1 MMLRPQQAFDQQIIS
16 ADLTIS
22 PEPSLLRHIQ
32 DAAGACVGVARFEGL
47 SDTLTF
53 ESKVRLNHIVADPLD
68 LEDASALVGQDPI
81 IVEGDFTQAAGHR
94 AATQLMAL
102 DQRPDA
108 VFAAN
113 DMMALGALLAFQEAG
128 VRCPEDVAVVGF
140 DDVPLAAL
148 VRPTLT
154 TLRVNIAEMGRRGV
168 ERLIGLVQAGANAE
182 ADTACEIVRP
192 ALVVRQSTAAAAT
205 AGSNPDQT
213 AASLS

>member
-1 MMLRPQQAFDQQIIS
+1 MRYPIGSDEARP
-16 ADLTIS
+16 
-22 PEPSLLRHIQ
+22 
-32 DAAGACVGVARFEGL
+32 
-47 SDTLTF
+47 
-53 ESKVRLNHIVADPLD
+53 
-68 LEDASALVGQDPI
+68 
-81 IVEGDFTQAAGHR
+81 
-94 AATQLMAL
+94 
-102 DQRPDA
+102 
-108 VFAAN
+108 
-113 DMMALGALLAFQEAG
+113 ALGDD
-128 VRCPEDVAVVGF
+128 PTTSD